1 MSFVWGV
8 LVGKFYLLRFISL
21 CFIIV
26 SDLEYFILCL
36 YVNVFWYINW
46 DNEFINIWKLYI
58 KRIKKKI
65 LLEI

>member
-26 SDLEYFILCL
+26 SDLEYFIFCL
-36 YVNVFWYINW
+36 YVNVLWYINW